1 MQKRTV
7 IWSNHDIELSQI
19 TSKIE
24 ISVSVSNQGV
34 ILMTKYSIAVDIG
47 ASSGRL
53 ILGYLENG
61 LLKLEEIHR
70 FENKIVK
77 KADSYCWEADKLFQ
91 EIKNGLKKC
100 NELYIK
106 PDSIGIDT
114 WAVDFV
120 LLDENDQLLTE
131 AVSYRDRRTD
141 GIMEQV
147 FEKIMKERLYLET
160 GIQFQKFNTIYQL
173 YSLNQNSPA
182 ILDKAKSFL
191 MIPDYFNYL
200 LTGKKAN
207 EYTNATSTQLVNAF
221 TKKWD
226 HDILGVLGINE
237 EMFQEI
243 KTPKTILGRLR
254 GELVAEIGL
263 DLQVILPAT
272 HDTGSAVIAV
282 PEENETIY
290 ISSGTWSLI
299 GVENHFPICVTKALD
314 YNFTNEGGFDYQYRF
329 LKNIMGL
336 WMIQEVNRNYDNE
349 YSFTEL
355 VELAR
360 EAKDFKAIINVND
373 DRFLKP
379 ENMVQEI
386 MNYCV
391 ETCQQVPSSPGEVAK
406 CVYDSLAISYQEAVI
421 EIEEIFEKR
430 FEKINVLGGGCQN
443 EMLNQLVADVTKKE
457 VYAGP
462 VEATAIGNIL
472 AQLMALDEI
481 QDIKEA
487 RSIVKKSFEV
497 KKYVPTAA
505 IKN

>member
-1 MQKRTV
+1 
-7 IWSNHDIELSQI
+7 
-19 TSKIE
+19 
-24 ISVSVSNQGV
+24 
-34 ILMTKYSIAVDIG
+34 MTKYSIAVDIG

-61 LLKLEEIHR
+61 LLKLDEIHR
-70 FENKIVK
+70 FENQIVK
-77 KADSYCWEADKLFQ
+77 KGDSYCWEANKLFQ
-91 EIKNGLKKC
+91 EIKKGLKKC
-100 NELYIK
+100 NELGIK

-120 LLDENDQLLTE
+120 LLDEKNQPLTE
-131 AVSYRDRRTD
+131 AVSYRDSRTD
-141 GIMEQV
+141 GMMEQV
-147 FEKIMKERLYLET
+147 FEKIIKERLYLET

-173 YSLNQNSPA
+173 YSIKHSSPE

-226 HDILGVLGINE
+226 HDLLDILGINK
-237 EMFQEI
+237 EMFHEI
-243 KTPKTILGRLR
+243 KTPKTVLGTLKE
-254 GELVAEIGL
+254 ELVSEFGF

-299 GVENHFPICVTKALD
+299 GVENYFPICVTKALD
-314 YNFTNEGGFDYQYRF
+314 YNFTNEGGIDYQYRF

-336 WMIQEVNRNYDNE
+336 WMIQEVRRNYNNE
-349 YSFTEL
+349 FSFAEL
-355 VELAR
+355 VDLAR
-360 EAKDFKAIINVND
+360 EAKDFKAVVNVND

-379 ENMVQEI
+379 DNMVQEI

-391 ETCQQVPSSPGEVAK
+391 VTGQPIPSTPGEVAK
-406 CVYDSLAISYQEAVI
+406 CVYDSLAVSYQDAVH

-430 FEKINVLGGGCQN
+430 FEKINVIGGGCQN
-443 EMLNQLVADVTKKE
+443 EMLNQLIADVTKKE

-462 VEATAIGNIL
+462 VEATAIGNIV

-487 RSIVKKSFEV
+487 RTIVKKSFEV
-497 KKYVPTAA
+497 KKYLPTTP
-505 IKN
+505 ITN

>member
-1 MQKRTV
+1 
-7 IWSNHDIELSQI
+7 
-19 TSKIE
+19 
-24 ISVSVSNQGV
+24 
-34 ILMTKYSIAVDIG
+34 MTKYSIAVDIG

-61 LLKLEEIHR
+61 LLKLDEIHR
-70 FENKIVK
+70 FENQIVK
-77 KADSYCWEADKLFQ
+77 KGDSYCWEANKLFQ

-100 NELYIK
+100 NELGIK

-120 LLDENDQLLTE
+120 LLDEKNQPLTE
-131 AVSYRDRRTD
+131 AVSYRDSRTD
-141 GIMEQV
+141 GMMEQV
-147 FEKIMKERLYLET
+147 FEKIIKERLYLET

-173 YSLNQNSPA
+173 YSIKHSSPE

-226 HDILGVLGINE
+226 HDLLDILGINK
-237 EMFQEI
+237 EMFHEI
-243 KTPKTILGRLR
+243 KTPKTVLGTLKE
-254 GELVAEIGL
+254 ELVSEFGF

-299 GVENHFPICVTKALD
+299 GVENYFPICVTKALD
-314 YNFTNEGGFDYQYRF
+314 YNFTNEGGIDYQYRF

-336 WMIQEVNRNYDNE
+336 WMIQEVRRNYNNE
-349 YSFTEL
+349 FSFAEL
-355 VELAR
+355 VDLAR
-360 EAKDFKAIINVND
+360 EAKDFKAVVNVND

-379 ENMVQEI
+379 DNMIQEI

-391 ETCQQVPSSPGEVAK
+391 VTGQPIPSTPGEVAK
-406 CVYDSLAISYQEAVI
+406 CVYDSLAVSYQDAVH

-430 FEKINVLGGGCQN
+430 FEKINVIGGGCQN
-443 EMLNQLVADVTKKE
+443 EMLNQLIADVTKKE

-462 VEATAIGNIL
+462 VEATAIGNIV

-487 RSIVKKSFEV
+487 RTIVKKSFEV
-497 KKYVPTAA
+497 KKYLPTAP
-505 IKN
+505 ITN

>member
-1 MQKRTV
+1 
-7 IWSNHDIELSQI
+7 
-19 TSKIE
+19 
-24 ISVSVSNQGV
+24 
-34 ILMTKYSIAVDIG
+34 MTKYSIAVDIG

-70 FENKIVK
+70 FENQIVK
-77 KADSYCWEADKLFQ
+77 KGDSYCWEADKLFQ

-100 NELYIK
+100 NELGIK

-120 LLDENDQLLTE
+120 LLDENDQPLTE
-131 AVSYRDRRTD
+131 AVSYRDPRTD
-141 GIMEQV
+141 RMMEQV

-173 YSLNQNSPA
+173 YSIKQNTPE
-182 ILDKAKSFL
+182 ILDKANSFL

-226 HDILGVLGINE
+226 HDLLDLLGINK
-237 EMFQEI
+237 EMFHEI
-243 KTPKTILGRLR
+243 KTPKSVLGTLKE
-254 GELVAEIGL
+254 ELVSELGF

-299 GVENHFPICVTKALD
+299 GVENYFPICVTKALD
-314 YNFTNEGGFDYQYRF
+314 YNFTNEGGIDYQYRF

-336 WMIQEVNRNYDNE
+336 WMIQEVRRNYNKE
-349 YSFTEL
+349 YTFAEL
-355 VELAR
+355 VDLAR
-360 EAKDFKAIINVND
+360 EAKDFKAVVNVND

-391 ETCQQVPSSPGEVAK
+391 ETGQPIPSTPGEVAK
-406 CVYDSLAISYQEAVI
+406 CVYDSLAVSYQDAVN

-430 FEKINVLGGGCQN
+430 FEKINVIGGGCQN

-462 VEATAIGNIL
+462 VEATAIGNIV

-487 RSIVKKSFEV
+487 RTIVKKSFEV
-497 KKYVPTAA
+497 KKYMPTAR
-505 IKN
+505 ITN

>member
-1 MQKRTV
+1 
-7 IWSNHDIELSQI
+7 
-19 TSKIE
+19 
-24 ISVSVSNQGV
+24 
-34 ILMTKYSIAVDIG
+34 MTKYSIAVDIG

-53 ILGYLENG
+53 ILGHLENG
-61 LLKLEEIHR
+61 LLKLQEIHR
-70 FENKIVK
+70 FENNIVK
-77 KADSYCWEADKLFQ
+77 KGDSYCWEADQLFQ
-91 EIKNGLKKC
+91 EIKNGLKKS
-100 NELYIK
+100 NELGIK

-120 LLDENDQLLTE
+120 LLDENDQPLTE
-131 AVSYRDRRTD
+131 AVSYRDPRTD
-141 GIMEQV
+141 GMMEQV

-173 YSLNQNSPA
+173 YSIKQQSPEILNQ
-182 ILDKAKSFL
+182 AKSFL

-226 HDILGVLGINE
+226 HDLLDLLEINK
-237 EMFQEI
+237 EMFHDI
-243 KTPKTILGRLR
+243 KTPKTVLGTLKE
-254 GELVAEIGL
+254 ELVSELGF

-299 GVENHFPICVTKALD
+299 GVENYFPICVTKALD
-314 YNFTNEGGFDYQYRF
+314 YNFTNEGGIDYQYRF

-336 WMIQEVNRNYDNE
+336 WMIQEVRRNYNNE
-349 YSFTEL
+349 YSFAEL
-355 VELAR
+355 VDLAR
-360 EAKDFKAIINVND
+360 EAKDFKAVVNVND

-391 ETCQQVPSSPGEVAK
+391 ETGQPIPSTPGEAAK
-406 CVYDSLAISYQEAVI
+406 CVYDSLAFSYQDAVN

-430 FEKINVLGGGCQN
+430 FEKINVIGGGCQN

-462 VEATAIGNIL
+462 VEATAIGNIV

-481 QDIKEA
+481 DNIKDA
-487 RSIVKKSFEV
+487 RTIVKNSFEV
-497 KKYVPTAA
+497 KKYLPTAPIA
-505 IKN
+505 N